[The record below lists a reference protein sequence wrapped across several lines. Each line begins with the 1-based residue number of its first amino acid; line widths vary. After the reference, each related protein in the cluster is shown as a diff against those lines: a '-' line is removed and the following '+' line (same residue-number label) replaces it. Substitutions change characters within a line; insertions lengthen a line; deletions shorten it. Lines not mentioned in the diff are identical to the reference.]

1 MKRKHFLLSF
11 FVMMVTLLTFIS
23 STSAHAE
30 GKKYTIGTD
39 LTFAPFEFQD
49 SKGKYIGI
57 DVDLLDA
64 IAKDQG
70 FEVDLKPLGFDS
82 AVQAIQS
89 KQIDGMI
96 AGMSI
101 TDERKKSFDFSDPYF
116 DSGLQLAVKK
126 GNDKIKSYD
135 DLKGKTVAAK
145 VGNEIDNL
153 LEKNK

>member
-145 VGNEIDNL
+145 VGTESANF
-153 LEKNK
+153 LEK

>member
-1 MKRKHFLLSF
+1 
-11 FVMMVTLLTFIS
+11 
-23 STSAHAE
+23 
-30 GKKYTIGTD
+30 
-39 LTFAPFEFQD
+39 
-49 SKGKYIGI
+49 YIGI
-57 DVDLLDA
+57 VVDLLDA

-70 FEVDLKPLGFDS
+70 FVVDLKPFGFDS

-116 DSGLQLAVKK
+116 DCGLQLAVKK

-135 DLKGKTVAAK
+135 DL
-145 VGNEIDNL
+145 
-153 LEKNK
+153 

>member
-1 MKRKHFLLSF
+1 MQKERNIQWNGFN
-11 FVMMVTLLTFIS
+11 IR
-23 STSAHAE
+23 
-30 GKKYTIGTD
+30 
-39 LTFAPFEFQD
+39 PFEFQD

-64 IAKDQG
+64 IAKDQD

-101 TDERKKSFDFSDPYF
+101 TDERKI
-116 DSGLQLAVKK
+116 L
-126 GNDKIKSYD
+126 
-135 DLKGKTVAAK
+135 
-145 VGNEIDNL
+145 
-153 LEKNK
+153 

>member
-23 STSAHAE
+23 GTSAHAE

-101 TDERKKSFDFSDPYF
+101 TDERKKSFDF
-116 DSGLQLAVKK
+116 
-126 GNDKIKSYD
+126 
-135 DLKGKTVAAK
+135 
-145 VGNEIDNL
+145 
-153 LEKNK
+153 

>member
-1 MKRKHFLLSF
+1 
-11 FVMMVTLLTFIS
+11 MMVTLLTFIS

-101 TDERKKSFDFSDPYF
+101 TDERKI
-116 DSGLQLAVKK
+116 L
-126 GNDKIKSYD
+126 
-135 DLKGKTVAAK
+135 
-145 VGNEIDNL
+145 
-153 LEKNK
+153 